1 MQIND
6 FFTKTKLEKKKNTN
20 DFFTLVWDPTMNA
33 NDMTL
38 YAKQNNKFKILNNK
52 EFGFYRDSAKS
63 YRAVENTAKALHKV
77 FNKLGFKMIID
88 TDLIQKEFLDIKLN
102 LTNKTH
108 ITLRKLSWVILYV
121 SNQSN
126 QPYQI
131 LNQLPITKI
140 IYQVTRNQLIV

>member
-1 MQIND
+1 
-6 FFTKTKLEKKKNTN
+6 
-20 DFFTLVWDPTMNA
+20 
-33 NDMTL
+33 
-38 YAKQNNKFKILNNK
+38 
-52 EFGFYRDSAKS
+52 
-63 YRAVENTAKALHKV
+63 
-77 FNKLGFKMIID
+77 MIID